1 MPHTATSPRIYFET
15 SGDASGVPLVLI
27 SGMGAQLIVWRDEFV
42 QRLVDQGLFVI
53 RLDNREVGLSDK
65 TAEPDVLIA
74 DYEVDVFADDV
85 CRVLDELGISS
96 AHVAGESMGGAI
108 SQRMAIARP
117 ERVRSATLFYSA
129 PGFDPSF
136 LGDAIMQAVA
146 APAPRADIAREHAI
160 ALMVEVERLSASTE
174 YPFDEAWIRR
184 SKELY
189 YDRGFRPDGA
199 KRQASVILR
208 SGDWREELNRINCP
222 VAIIH
227 GRADRLVN
235 VHAALEMARLIP
247 NAELH
252 LYRGLGHQVAQ
263 ELWDEFIP
271 IMMRTMR
278 RGRVHATGP

>member
-1 MPHTATSPRIYFET
+1 MPYTSTSPRLYFET
-15 SGDASGVPLVLI
+15 SGDAAGVPMVLI
-27 SGMGAQLIVWRDEFV
+27 SGLGAQLIVWRDEFV

-65 TAEPDVLIA
+65 TADPDVLIA
-74 DYEVDVFADDV
+74 DYEVDAFADDV

-117 ERVRSATLFYSA
+117 GRVRSATLFYSA
-129 PGFDPSF
+129 PGLDPSF
-136 LGDAIMQAVA
+136 LGDAILQAVS
-146 APAPRADIAREHAI
+146 APALPADMSREDAI
-160 ALMVEVERLSASTE
+160 AAMVEGERLAASTA
-174 YPFDEAWIRR
+174 YPFDEAWMRR

-208 SGDWREELNRINCP
+208 SGDWRSELGGITCP

-235 VHAALEMARLIP
+235 PHAALEMARLIP
-247 NAELH
+247 DAELH
-252 LYRGLGHQVAQ
+252 LYPGLGHQVAR

-271 IMMRTMR
+271 IMMRTVR
-278 RGRVHATGP
+278 REAAIKTR